1 MLQSQRTKVTQLIAT
16 VLKTDGSTTS
26 ATHDVSG
33 CKSVEVIVNISTEE
47 TTDATTMTIALQ
59 EGDTTDASNLSTVF
73 ANQTVANETARNVVY
88 RFQPRKKLI
97 KLSVTCGTGT
107 GSDTKFGAI
116 VREERLLQEPENTT
130 DQVGSSNDICLVR

>member
-16 VLKTDGSTTS
+16 VLKTDGSTTTAS
-26 ATHDVSG
+26 HDVSG
-33 CKSVEVIVNISTEE
+33 CRSCEVIVNISTEE

-107 GSDTKFGAI
+107 GSDTKFGAL
-116 VREERLLQEPENTT
+116 VREERMVQEPENTSE
-130 DQVGSSNDICLVR
+130 QVGSTHDYCLVR